1 MGEVGSRHATL
12 HDMLPAQSQL
22 DEVDRHIAALRN
34 DLEKQRERVAVLKA
48 QGSDVAEAEVLL
60 GEAEQAL
67 QELSELRDLID
78 RALTE

>member
-1 MGEVGSRHATL
+1 MGEVGSRHARL
-12 HDMLPAQSQL
+12 DDMLPAQSQL

-67 QELSELRDLID
+67 QELSKLRDLID

>member
-1 MGEVGSRHATL
+1 MGEVGSRRATL
-12 HDMLPAQSQL
+12 CYMLPAQSQL

-48 QGSDVAEAEVLL
+48 RGSDVAEAEVLL

-67 QELSELRDLID
+67 QELSKLRDLID